1 MTWRGG
7 CLWPHDQE
15 ELLEHP
21 HIRQK
26 EHKVRLALA
35 QAETVALATVVMM
48 LVSILKRIM
57 EMKRKNKEA
66 EC

>member
-7 CLWPHDQE
+7 CPWRPDQE
-15 ELLEHP
+15 ELWEHP
-21 HIRQK
+21 HIPQK

-35 QAETVALATVVMM
+35 RAEIVALGMVERM

-57 EMKRKNKEA
+57 EMKRRNKE
-66 EC
+66 EVC